1 MHSKGLV
8 HSLHCIVWGWYST
21 EYTSDCSVTTQNC
34 NESIL
39 LQRTSFPHYC
49 IGSEVQ
55 SQRVSKKLTSTVALQ
70 RAQSA
75 QETMICSCWYC
86 VYTINPGAHCIAL
99 KYTSHITA
107 NCGQSKK
114 LERSSHDKGR
124 GTCDFIVYITV
135 FPHTHNLSNCKRK
148 SSREIISNFEM

>member
-1 MHSKGLV
+1 M
-8 HSLHCIVWGWYST
+8 
-21 EYTSDCSVTTQNC
+21 
-34 NESIL
+34 
-39 LQRTSFPHYC
+39 
-49 IGSEVQ
+49 SE
-55 SQRVSKKLTSTVALQ
+55 KLTSTAALQ

-75 QETMICSCWYC
+75 HETMICSCWYC

-124 GTCDFIVYITV
+124 GTYEFILLSSPI
-135 FPHTHNLSNCKRK
+135 HTTYLRTKNSFQIH
-148 SSREIISNFEM
+148 FEM